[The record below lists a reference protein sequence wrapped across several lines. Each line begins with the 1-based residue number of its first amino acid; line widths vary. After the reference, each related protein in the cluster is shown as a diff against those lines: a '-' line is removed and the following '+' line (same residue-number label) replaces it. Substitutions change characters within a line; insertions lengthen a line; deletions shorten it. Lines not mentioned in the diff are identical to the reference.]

1 MIFITCTITPY
12 TLAFPEVYTEKYY
25 IFDMIMNVIFVIDMF
40 ICFISAHYDAEFKIV
55 DDFKV
60 SSFKHRFNILIFQ
73 LGNSDL
79 VLLWLVH
86 IGPYICPSL

>member
-1 MIFITCTITPY
+1 MIYPEDKFHKVWEFLITVMIFITCTITPY

-55 DDFKV
+55 DDFKE
-60 SSFKHRFNILIFQ
+60 IAT
-73 LGNSDL
+73 
-79 VLLWLVH
+79 
-86 IGPYICPSL
+86 